1 MNKFAIALS
10 VVLSGANTLLAQPAS
25 TPPTEEPTNR
35 QQSLSSEQTKDQ
47 IFAKCLVIANQE
59 QVLLPRFVKDKLT
72 DEEVKQFAIQLEKDH
87 QACIEKL
94 NALSAA
100 AGTANSA
107 NNANKVRTVSTASAN
122 KSANVDFLELQQ
134 EIATQCLK
142 DTQEYLGQKK
152 GTDLDRCFVALQI
165 AKHAGMKSTLTV
177 LQRHTTG
184 KVQGVIKEGLEMNTK
199 HMQGAVELME
209 QLAAQDASATT
220 RASK

>member
-1 MNKFAIALS
+1 MAVA
-10 VVLSGANTLLAQPAS
+10 VVLSGTNSLMAQPATKPPADES
-25 TPPTEEPTNR
+25 TST
-35 QQSLSSEQTKDQ
+35 QQSPSAEQTKDQ
-47 IFAKCLVIANQE
+47 SFARCLIISNQE
-59 QVLLPRFVKDKLT
+59 QVLLSRFVKDKLT
-72 DEEVKQFAIQLEKDH
+72 NEEVKQFAISLEKDH

-94 NALSAA
+94 NGLLPT
-100 AGTANSA
+100 AGSVNTAI
-107 NNANKVRTVSTASAN
+107 KVRPVSTESAN
-122 KSANVDFLELQQ
+122 KSTNIDFLELQQ

-152 GTDLDRCFVALQI
+152 GADFDRCFVALQI

-184 KVQGVIKEGLEMNTK
+184 KVQGVIKESLAMNTQ

-220 RASK
+220 QTSK

>member
-1 MNKFAIALS
+1 MKITTFAMAAA
-10 VVLSGANTLLAQPAS
+10 VVLSASNSLLAQPATKPPADES
-25 TPPTEEPTNR
+25 TSR
-35 QQSLSSEQTKDQ
+35 QQSPSAEQTKDQ
-47 IFAKCLVIANQE
+47 SFARCLIISNQE
-59 QVLLPRFVKDKLT
+59 QVLLSRFVKDKLT
-72 DEEVKQFAIQLEKDH
+72 NEDVKQFAILLEKDH

-94 NALSAA
+94 NALSPA
-100 AGTANSA
+100 AGTANS
-107 NNANKVRTVSTASAN
+107 ANKVRTVSTASAN
-122 KSANVDFLELQQ
+122 KSTNVDFLELQQ

-152 GTDLDRCFVALQI
+152 GADFDRCFVALQI

-184 KVQGVIKEGLEMNTK
+184 KVQAVIKESLAMNTQ

-220 RASK
+220 QASK

>member
-1 MNKFAIALS
+1 MKINKIAIALS
-10 VVLSGANTLLAQPAS
+10 IVLSAANTLLAQPAS
-25 TPPTEEPTNR
+25 NPPADESTNR
-35 QQSLSSEQTKDQ
+35 QPSQSAEQTRDQ
-47 IFAKCLVIANQE
+47 TFAKCLLISNQE
-59 QVLLPRFVKDKLT
+59 QVLLSRFVKDKLT
-72 DEEVKQFAIQLEKDH
+72 NEEVKQFAISLEKDH

-94 NALSAA
+94 SGLSA
-100 AGTANSA
+100 TAVAA

-122 KSANVDFLELQQ
+122 KSTNVDFLELQQ

-152 GTDLDRCFVALQI
+152 GADFDRCFVALQI

-184 KVQGVIKEGLEMNTK
+184 KVQGVIKEGLEMNTQ
-199 HMQGAVELME
+199 HMQGAIELME

-220 RASK
+220 QAPR

>member
-25 TPPTEEPTNR
+25 TPPTEESTNR
-35 QQSLSSEQTKDQ
+35 QQSLSSEQTKNQ
-47 IFAKCLVIANQE
+47 TFTKCLIIANQE
-59 QVLLPRFVKDKLT
+59 QVLLSRFVKDKLT
-72 DEEVKQFAIQLEKDH
+72 NEEVKQFAIQLEKDH

-94 NALSAA
+94 NGLSAD

-122 KSANVDFLELQQ
+122 KATNIDFLELQQ

-152 GTDLDRCFVALQI
+152 GTDFDRCFVALQI

-184 KVQGVIKEGLEMNTK
+184 KVQGVIKEGLESNTQ
-199 HMQGAVELME
+199 HMQSAVQLME